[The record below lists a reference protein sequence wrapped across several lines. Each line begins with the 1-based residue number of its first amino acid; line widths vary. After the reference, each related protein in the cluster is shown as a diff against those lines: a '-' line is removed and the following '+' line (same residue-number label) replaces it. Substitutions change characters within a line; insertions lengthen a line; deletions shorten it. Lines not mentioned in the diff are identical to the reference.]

1 MPRGRN
7 GVGAAFGAGAVIGIV
22 VLLARASREEVT
34 PSGSPRERSPV
45 LPPSGVTKSPLQRF
59 SALVER
65 WRDGVARRAKDLP
78 HNGILAWIS
87 IESGGD
93 MCSIGNPN
101 EAGIFQ
107 LAFPADAKFGATL
120 QGLRAIC
127 KKSQSRNPT
136 DISWLSE
143 DELDIEVG
151 AGIRK
156 ILSARDDVR
165 RIFAMN
171 NVNWP
176 ESSADFGSAVKQIH
190 AAPAVISELVPKI
203 ARQSGPPAN
212 WSDLHR
218 SVMAFPVN
226 QMGNG
231 LRSLWNAPS
240 RHGLQNRLEDT
251 LRNAEI
257 VGHAWGISTARP
269 AELVGRAWGSAR
281 RYPWSTFT
289 G

>member
-1 MPRGRN
+1 MPRGGN
-7 GVGAAFGAGAVIGIV
+7 GVGAALGAGAVIGIV
-22 VLLARASREEVT
+22 VLLARASREKAA
-34 PSGSPRERSPV
+34 PPGSPRERPPV
-45 LPPSGVTKSPLQRF
+45 LPPPGATKGPIQRF
-59 SALVER
+59 PALVER
-65 WRDGVARRAKDLP
+65 WRGEVAKRAKDLP
-78 HNGILAWIS
+78 RDGVLAWIL

-107 LAFPADAKFGATL
+107 LAFPGDAKYGATL

-127 KKSQSRNPT
+127 QKSKSQDPA
-136 DISWLSE
+136 DLSWLSE
-143 DELDIEVG
+143 DELDMEMG

-165 RIFAMN
+165 RTFATN

-176 ESSADFGSAVKQIH
+176 ESSTDFGSAVKQIH

-203 ARQSGPPAN
+203 TRQSGPPGN
-212 WSDLHR
+212 WADLRR
-218 SVMAFPVN
+218 SVMAFPVP

-240 RHGLQNRLEDT
+240 RHGLKNRLEDT

-269 AELVGRAWGSAR
+269 AELVGRSWGSTR
-281 RYPWSTFT
+281 RYPWSIFA
-289 G
+289 